1 MDKKILVV
9 AVIAVVIIAAAA
21 AVLLGSGNGDKEDSK
36 TGYTVTFDA
45 NGGSGTM
52 APVTGVSG
60 TYTIPTTCDFTA
72 PEGCYFLGWGITT
85 AAAISGM
92 TIDVKEDTTL
102 YAIWDSQ
109 SYKGLTVVKSYRG
122 DGITDSPVLTD
133 MNIKIVSGSQ
143 TKQASFKDFASGI
156 IKYEGKATMTI
167 TVNGGSDWTYETGK
181 IVEDEKGSAGIF
193 GFTYNG
199 EKYKLYIEVTGAE
212 FSGSADPATYT
223 FSTDGTAYMLLLID
237 KLD

>member
-21 AVLLGSGNGDKEDSK
+21 VILLNPGDGDKEDTK
-36 TGYTVTFDA
+36 TGYTITFDA

-72 PEGCYFLGWGITT
+72 PEGCYFLGWGVSKG
-85 AAAISGM
+85 AAVSG
-92 TIDVKEDTTL
+92 TIDVTKDTTL

-109 SYKGLTVVKSYRG
+109 SYKGITVAKSYRG
-122 DGITDSPVLTD
+122 DGITDSPVLND

-143 TKQASFKDFASGI
+143 TKQASFKDFVSGI
-156 IKYEGKATMTI
+156 IKYDGKATMTI

-181 IVEDEKGSAGIF
+181 IIEDEKGSAGIF
-193 GFTYNG
+193 GFTYGG
-199 EKYKLYIEVTGAE
+199 EKYKLYIEVTDAE

-223 FSTDGTAYMLLLID
+223 FSTDGTAYMLLLIE
-237 KLD
+237 KLA